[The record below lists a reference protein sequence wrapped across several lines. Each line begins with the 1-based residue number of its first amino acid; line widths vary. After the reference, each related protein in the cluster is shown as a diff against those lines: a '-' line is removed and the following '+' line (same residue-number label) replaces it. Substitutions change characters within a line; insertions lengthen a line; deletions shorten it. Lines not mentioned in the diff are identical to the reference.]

1 MLSWGLCWCNFS
13 PQTKHRGT
21 GMIGVL
27 DYDLYNIPL
36 WNGIISW
43 YQLLVLICPMG
54 PSIHLRCCSIPVT
67 GWTKK
72 KHLQGLKNEA
82 LRIQKGKES
91 LEDGILSS
99 HICPPLQLED
109 IKIWIM
115 QAQLRWAMVIIH
127 HMNRT

>member
-1 MLSWGLCWCNFS
+1 MERHHLVVSAVGLDLSNGTLDSLAMLFHSG
-13 PQTKHRGT
+13 HR
-21 GMIGVL
+21 V
-27 DYDLYNIPL
+27 D
-36 WNGIISW
+36 
-43 YQLLVLICPMG
+43 
-54 PSIHLRCCSIPVT
+54 
-67 GWTKK
+67 KK